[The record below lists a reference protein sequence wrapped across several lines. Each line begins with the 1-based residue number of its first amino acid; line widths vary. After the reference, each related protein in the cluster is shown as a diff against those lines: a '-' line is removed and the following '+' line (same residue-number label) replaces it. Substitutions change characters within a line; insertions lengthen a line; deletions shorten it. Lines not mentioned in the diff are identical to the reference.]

1 LSEAIPVAFA
11 LRRWTGRRDPRRA
24 AGHRSDQAQPAGD
37 PAFTNFNQRNTPEIG
52 GEVKRIGA
60 DLPRDDKYSPGYF
73 VVSIV
78 APPDELAR
86 LGDVRLLSACRRWSC
101 SRPANARC
109 YPI

>member
-11 LRRWTGRRDPRRA
+11 RRRWAGRRDPRRA

-37 PAFTNFNQRNTPEIG
+37 PAFTKFNQRNTPEIG

-60 DLPRDDKYSPGYF
+60 DLPRDDKSSPGYF

-86 LGDVRLLSACRRWSC
+86 ARRCSTAVGMPAMVVLQTSERTLLS
-101 SRPANARC
+101 
-109 YPI
+109 Y